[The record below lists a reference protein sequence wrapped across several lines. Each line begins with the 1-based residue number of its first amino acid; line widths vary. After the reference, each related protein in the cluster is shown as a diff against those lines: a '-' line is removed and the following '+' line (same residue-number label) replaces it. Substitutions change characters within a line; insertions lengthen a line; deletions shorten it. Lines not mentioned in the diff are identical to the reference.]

1 MKIRILIYLGKGI
14 SAAYSA
20 AFRGVP
26 TKEGELQLT
35 VRNPLPTKVTLWG
48 IGLDALVQGEVKPLL
63 TLIKNMT
70 SSSKR
75 NKYITIPQNKAL

>member
-1 MKIRILIYLGKGI
+1 MSTQKYGTKYVSCYFEFINKINALLKIRILIYLGKGI

-48 IGLDALVQGEVKPLL
+48 IGLDALVQG
-63 TLIKNMT
+63 
-70 SSSKR
+70 
-75 NKYITIPQNKAL
+75 